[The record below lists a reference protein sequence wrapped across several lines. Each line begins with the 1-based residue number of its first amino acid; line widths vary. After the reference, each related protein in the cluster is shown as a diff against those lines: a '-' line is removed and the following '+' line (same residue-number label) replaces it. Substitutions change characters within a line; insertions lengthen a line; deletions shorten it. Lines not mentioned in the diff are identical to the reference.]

1 MPPAAAPVLTCPA
14 GDALAGGD
22 PLADAVIAELDLHGD
37 RVRHALAAGLRYG
50 AAGPAGPAGP
60 AGLDAPLPAAVA
72 ALLEQVETAPAGLD
86 PLTPH
91 RGDITTLSVPPLWF
105 QLCSVP
111 AALAHLYA
119 SPAVA
124 GQLVRAGGQQD
135 LATRRLV
142 ETGVWIRQALR
153 PGGLLRGAPGYV
165 ATVRL
170 RLRHARLRASATAG
184 GRDTSAGGVPVSQ
197 ADTAR
202 LWLGFTLVAYEAL
215 AAVGIE
221 ISGEEERHLYAYWS
235 YVAHLLGIDDSL
247 HQGVAT
253 HADARRLRD
262 LLDSRTAAPDATSRA
277 LTAATVDAQARA
289 MAGAPGTALSEEQ
302 VRTLIHRVLRQALGD
317 GPAERLGL
325 PAPTPAPTPTS
336 APAVAPATTDLM
348 PLIGELNRQ
357 ARYWQTFSASS
368 AAEARRRALAEPGS
382 APEPVTGV
390 LRGVTHCLPR
400 RPAPP
405 RGTRI
410 SAPAA

>member
-1 MPPAAAPVLTCPA
+1 MTAHPSQPDRRMPPAPVSAPVP
-14 GDALAGGD
+14 DSGD

-37 RVRHALAAGLRYG
+37 RVRRALDTGLRYG
-50 AAGPAGPAGP
+50 TAGPDV
-60 AGLDAPLPAAVA
+60 LDAPPPAAVA
-72 ALLEQVETAPAGLD
+72 ALLEQLEATPARFD

-91 RGDITTLSVPPLWF
+91 RGDLATLSVPPLWF

-111 AALAHLYA
+111 AALAHFYA

-124 GQLVRAGGQQD
+124 GRLVRAGGPQD
-135 LATRRLV
+135 LATRGLV

-170 RLRHARLRASATAG
+170 RLRQARLRASATGG
-184 GRDTSAGGVPVSQ
+184 GRDTPAGGVPAGQ

-235 YVAHLLGIDDSL
+235 YVAHLLGIDDTL

-262 LLDSRTAAPDATSRA
+262 LLDSRTAAPDGNSRA

-289 MAGAPGTALSEEQ
+289 MAGAPGLALSEEQ
-302 VRTLIHRVLRQALGD
+302 LRTLIHRVLRQALGD

-325 PAPTPAPTPTS
+325 PAPVPG
-336 APAVAPATTDLM
+336 PATTDLM

-357 ARYWQTFSASS
+357 ARYWQTYSASS
-368 AAEARRRALAEPGS
+368 AGEARRRALAEPG
-382 APEPVTGV
+382 PGPVTGV
-390 LRGVTHCLPR
+390 PRGSGTTHCLPR
-400 RPAPP
+400 RPAQPQS
-405 RGTRI
+405 TRF

>member
-1 MPPAAAPVLTCPA
+1 MPPAPVLTCA
-14 GDALAGGD
+14 GGGALAGGD

-37 RVRHALAAGLRYG
+37 RVRHALAAGLRCG
-50 AAGPAGPAGP
+50 AAGPDV
-60 AGLDAPLPAAVA
+60 LDSPLPAAVA
-72 ALLEQVETAPAGLD
+72 ALLEQVETVPAGID

-124 GQLVRAGGQQD
+124 GQLVRAGGPQD

-289 MAGAPGTALSEEQ
+289 MAGAPGMALSEEQ
-302 VRTLIHRVLRQALGD
+302 VRILIHRVLRQALGD

-325 PAPTPAPTPTS
+325 PAP

-382 APEPVTGV
+382 GSGSGPGSEPEPVTGV

-410 SAPAA
+410 GAPAA